1 MFLGIRFEKMVL
13 NSLSPNS
20 CKVYS
25 LTWSEYGSSLT
36 AAAQNLRNVE
46 DLTDV
51 TISAG
56 GKIFPAHKLVLSAAS
71 PLLME
76 LLKVN

>member
-1 MFLGIRFEKMVL
+1 MVL
-13 NSLSPNS
+13 NDINGSP

-25 LTWSEYGSSLT
+25 LTWSEFGSSLT
-36 AAAQNLRNVE
+36 SAVRNLRNLE

-51 TISAG
+51 TVSAG
-56 GKIFPAHKLVLSAAS
+56 GKIFPAHKLILSAAS

-76 LLKVN
+76 LLKVI